1 MNQSKEIV
9 GQEKLKLG
17 HASVGKLNQAN
28 DGKLSQA
35 NDGKLSVGR
44 DGKLNFGMDGSVMV
58 GKRSLGKEIAGRAR
72 DLGGSR

>member
-28 DGKLSQA
+28 DGKLS
-35 NDGKLSVGR
+35 VGR
-44 DGKLNFGMDGSVMV
+44 DGKLNFGMEGSVMV